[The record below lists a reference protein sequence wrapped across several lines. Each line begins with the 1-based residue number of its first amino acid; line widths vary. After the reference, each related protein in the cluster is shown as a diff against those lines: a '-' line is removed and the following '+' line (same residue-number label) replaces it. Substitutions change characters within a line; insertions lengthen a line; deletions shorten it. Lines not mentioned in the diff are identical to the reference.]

1 MILDLHT
8 HSIKSD
14 DGRAKVENYCQWI
27 RSKDVPIDGFVLT
40 EHRQHDFDSDYSAL
54 AEKNDLVILKGSEVE
69 TEYGHVLVFGV
80 TEALTKE
87 FDFRRIDLPL
97 AMVIE
102 TCEAHGAVAV
112 PCHPGRPRVGMFAH
126 TDELG
131 VPDGVKI
138 VEIYNG
144 GSRDNEDQIAID
156 NAEML
161 GYRGIGGSDSHIV
174 SHIGRCATEFS
185 ADIRDMGGL
194 IAALQ
199 AGEFNAVT
207 FKHQAQP

>member
-27 RSKDVPIDGFVLT
+27 RSKEIPIDGFVLT
-40 EHRQHDFDSDYSAL
+40 EHRQHDFESDYSAL
-54 AEKNDLVILKGSEVE
+54 AQRHGLVILKGSEVE

-80 TEALTKE
+80 TEGLTQQ
-87 FDFRRIDLPL
+87 FDFSRIDLPL
-97 AMVIE
+97 ATVIKV
-102 TCEAHGAVAV
+102 CEAHGAVPI

-131 VPDGVKI
+131 IPEGVRI
-138 VEIYNG
+138 VETYNG

-156 NAEML
+156 NAEQL

-185 ADIRDMGGL
+185 TDICSMNEL
-194 IAALQ
+194 VTALNV
-199 AGEFNAVT
+199 GEYRAVT
-207 FKHQAQP
+207 FKD

>member
-8 HSIKSD
+8 HSIRSD

-27 RSKDVPIDGFVLT
+27 RSKNIPIDGFVLT
-40 EHRQHDFDSDYSAL
+40 EHRQFDFESDYTAL
-54 AEKNDLVILKGSEVE
+54 AEKNDLVILKGAEVE
-69 TEYGHVLVFGV
+69 TEYGHVLIFGV
-80 TEALTKE
+80 TEALTRA
-87 FDFRRIDLPL
+87 FDFSRIDLPL

-102 TCEAHGAVAV
+102 TCEQHGAVAA

-126 TDELG
+126 TEELG
-131 VPDGVKI
+131 IPAGVKI

-144 GSRDNEDQIAID
+144 GSRENEDQIAID
-156 NAEML
+156 NAEAL

-185 ADIRDMGGL
+185 AAIQTMDDL
-194 IAALQ
+194 VDALQ
-199 AGEFNAVT
+199 SGEFRAIN
-207 FKHQAQP
+207 FKHAD

>member
-27 RSKDVPIDGFVLT
+27 RSKELPIDGFVLT
-40 EHRQHDFDSDYSAL
+40 EHRQYDVESDYSTL
-54 AEKNDLVILKGSEVE
+54 AEKNGLVILKGSEVE

-80 TEALTKE
+80 TEALTRA
-87 FDFRRIDLPL
+87 FDFSRIDLPL

-102 TCEAHGAVAV
+102 TCEAHGAVPV

-126 TDELG
+126 TEELG
-131 VPDGVKI
+131 IPAGVKT

-144 GSRDNEDQIAID
+144 GSRENEDQIAID
-156 NAEML
+156 NAEKL
-161 GYRGIGGSDSHIV
+161 GYRGTGGSDSHIV
-174 SHIGRCATEFS
+174 SHVGRCATEFS
-185 ADIRDMGGL
+185 ADIRDMAAL
-194 IAALQ
+194 VSALQ

-207 FKHQAQP
+207 FKH

>member
-1 MILDLHT
+1 VILDLHT

-27 RSKDVPIDGFVLT
+27 RSKDIPIDGFVLT
-40 EHRQHDFDSDYSAL
+40 EHRQHDFDSDYSGL
-54 AEKNDLVILKGSEVE
+54 ADKHGLVILKGSEVE

-80 TEALTKE
+80 TEELTRQ
-87 FDFRRIDLPL
+87 FDFSRIDLPL

-102 TCEAHGAVAV
+102 VCESHGAVPV

-131 VPDGVKI
+131 IPEGVRI

-144 GSRDNEDQIAID
+144 GSRDNEDHIAID
-156 NAEML
+156 NAAKL
-161 GYRGIGGSDSHIV
+161 GYSGIGGSDSHIV
-174 SHIGRCATEFS
+174 SHIGRCATEF
-185 ADIRDMGGL
+185 DREIRSTDDLVG
-194 IAALQ
+194 ALNE
-199 AGEFNAVT
+199 GDYKAVT
-207 FKHQAQP
+207 FKH